1 MSLKIRLK
9 KIGNLDIPASDK
21 KLLLETEHEVYN
33 DMIGKDYVMVKWPDF
48 FKLTPEG
55 SKLFQTLGQNPHMGF
70 AKDEGDD
77 WEVILNA

>member
-21 KLLLETEHEVYN
+21 KLLLENEHEVYN
-33 DMIGKDYVMVKWPDF
+33 DMIGEDYVMVKWPDF

-55 SKLFQTLGQNPHMGF
+55 SQFFKNFNQKPHMGF
-70 AKDEGDD
+70 VRSEGDD